1 MRGPDRLFAALFA
14 LLRSGLAER
23 PLTETEY
30 PAVAAL
36 NAGDW
41 GFLAQLAR
49 EQSVEGVVYRALTHL
64 PETVQVPGDVVFSLM
79 ARAEGIKLRNRKKDA
94 VSARLMAH
102 FRADGLSPLI
112 MKGSA
117 VAAFYPVPT
126 LRESGDLDFYFPDG
140 QLARAQAC
148 LQTAGTAADGS
159 GNTTETAAD
168 GSVQTR
174 VDGVEIDLHDRYF
187 DLPDAA
193 EKLPA
198 PGTPEATLLML
209 SAHILK
215 HAAGPG
221 VGLRPLCDMAMACRS
236 LAGRY
241 DPADLWELFRRTGIL
256 RWNLLLF
263 SFLTEYLGLDEAK
276 VSAAGYWKRVNTSP
290 LLRIILQGGH
300 FGHYARSRRTALG
313 KGGLRRKFDTFF
325 RFLRRLP
332 FSLRYAPRATF
343 STLHTLL
350 KGNLTTNSGN

>member
-1 MRGPDRLFAALFA
+1 MQGADRYFGALFA
-14 LLRSGLAER
+14 LLRSGLEER
-23 PLTETEY
+23 PLTDAEL

-36 NAGDW
+36 NADDW
-41 GFLAQLAR
+41 VQLAR
-49 EQSVEGVVYRALTHL
+49 LAEEQSVRGLVYRALTHL
-64 PETVQVPGDVVFSLM
+64 PESVQVPGDIVFGLM
-79 ARAEGIKLRNRKKDA
+79 ARAEEIRLRNRKKEA
-94 VSARLMAH
+94 VAARLMAR
-102 FRADGLSPLI
+102 FQAAGLTPQIL
-112 MKGSA
+112 KGSS
-117 VAAFYPVPT
+117 VAAFYPIPA
-126 LRESGDLDFYFPDG
+126 LRESGDIDFYFPEG
-140 QLARAQAC
+140 QLMRARAC
-148 LQTAGTAADGS
+148 LQTPESASDGS
-159 GNTTETAAD
+159 LH
-168 GSVQTR
+168 TR

-263 SFLTEYLGLDEAK
+263 SFLTEYLGLDEAT

-300 FGHYARSRRTALG
+300 FGHYARSRQAALG
-313 KGGLRRKFDTFF
+313 KGGLRRKFDTFS

-343 STLHTLL
+343 STLRTLL
-350 KGNLTTNSGN
+350 KGNLTANPGT